1 MLESEAV
8 SEGIRVRARSF
19 FVPERSNPDEGQWLF
34 AYRVTISNE
43 GSEPAK
49 LLSRHWIISD
59 GEGREEE
66 VRGPGV
72 VGEQPRLAPGE
83 RFEYTSACP
92 LATAVGSMRGSYQMV
107 RDSGAG
113 FEARIA
119 PFSVGEAHAFQ

>member
-1 MLESEAV
+1 MLESEAI
-8 SEGIRVRARSF
+8 SEGVRVRARSF
-19 FVPERSNPDEGQWLF
+19 YVPERSSPEEGQWLF
-34 AYRVTISNE
+34 AYRITISNE

-59 GEGREEE
+59 GDGREEE

-72 VGEQPRLAPGE
+72 VGEQPRLAPGQS
-83 RFEYTSACP
+83 FEYTSACP
-92 LATAVGSMRGSYQMV
+92 LATPVGSMRGSYQMV
-107 RDSGAG
+107 RDGGAL